1 MSTSV
6 SNKKYMPVI
15 IAASVII
22 PIAVAI
28 LFFMPKIDIGSKL
41 TILPLFNAIIN
52 GSTAIILI
60 LALRA
65 IKAKNIELHRKLM
78 TSAIVLSVLFLLSY
92 ITYHAT
98 SDSTVFGGEGMIKN
112 VYYFILLSHILLSI
126 IVVPFVLIS
135 YVRALSERFDK
146 HKKIAKITW
155 PIWLYVTVTGVLV
168 YILISPYY

>member
-1 MSTSV
+1 MSSSV
-6 SNKKYMPVI
+6 SNKKFIPLI
-15 IAASVII
+15 IAASIII
-22 PIAVAI
+22 PVAVAI

-41 TILPLFNAIIN
+41 TVLPLFNAIIN
-52 GSTAIILI
+52 GSTAIILV
-60 LALRA
+60 LALKA

-78 TSAIVLSVLFLLSY
+78 TSAIGLSVLFLLSY

-98 SDSTVFGGEGMIKN
+98 SDSTPFGGEGIIKSI
-112 VYYFILLSHILLSI
+112 YYFILISHILLSV
-126 IVVPFVLIS
+126 IVVPLVLIS

-146 HKKIAKITW
+146 HRKIAKITW